1 MSKRSTEIDE
11 YAGQMAL
18 DSVAARQVATFAT
31 RAAKD
36 HAVDPQALRPA
47 WKRRLDEA
55 GFDDTA
61 AAACYGRQAAPLLV
75 TEEDRDKLYRRLG
88 GERGVTEMASTFD
101 RCDALQFV
109 AEWSGDRL
117 DAAHIADL
125 ADEWLT
131 TDAVVTLD
139 AANREGRTADV
150 IRLGDGRVVSSVA
163 GETLYTT
170 GQVLEVEQRLFA
182 AYERGRHA

>member
-1 MSKRSTEIDE
+1 
-11 YAGQMAL
+11 MAL

-36 HAVDPQALRPA
+36 HAVDPEALRPA
-47 WKRRLDEA
+47 WKRRLDEV
-55 GFDDTA
+55 GFDARA

-75 TEEDRDKLYRRLG
+75 TDEDRDKLFRRLG

-101 RCDALQFV
+101 RRDVLQFV

-117 DAAHIADL
+117 DAAQIADL

-139 AANREGRTADV
+139 A
-150 IRLGDGRVVSSVA
+150 
-163 GETLYTT
+163 
-170 GQVLEVEQRLFA
+170 GQP
-182 AYERGRHA
+182 